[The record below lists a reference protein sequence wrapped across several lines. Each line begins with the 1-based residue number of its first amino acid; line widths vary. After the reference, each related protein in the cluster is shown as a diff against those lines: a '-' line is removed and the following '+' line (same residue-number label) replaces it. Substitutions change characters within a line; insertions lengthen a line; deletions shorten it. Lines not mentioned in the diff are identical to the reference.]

1 MPQKIREI
9 MTPNPVMLNVN
20 ATVSEAARAMR
31 DRDIGYLLV
40 TDASDRLCGVVTDR
54 DLVVRSLAD
63 GKDPRS
69 TKLQEV
75 CSEAITELTPDDTVD
90 NAIKLMAKKHIRRI
104 PIMEGTRPVGVLA
117 LGDLALER
125 DPDSVLSSISS
136 GAPNN

>member
-20 ATVSEAARAMR
+20 ATVGEAAQTMR
-31 DRDIGYLLV
+31 DRDIGCILV
-40 TDASDRLCGVVTDR
+40 TDASNRLCGLVTDR
-54 DLVVRSLAD
+54 DLVVRGVAE
-63 GKDPRS
+63 GKDPRV
-69 TKLQEV
+69 TTLQEV

-104 PIMEGTRPVGVLA
+104 PIMEGARPVGVLS

-125 DPDSVLSSISS
+125 DPDSVLSRISS
-136 GAPNN
+136 AAPNN